1 MSYDYKTSSL
11 DKTLCKLPSIR
22 APGAKHLNT
31 KLISLDQIYV
41 APYTDNPVRKKGK
54 NLEHIDKLAI
64 SLSHGID
71 YNKRLPV
78 VRKCNRIIDGTHYD
92 YELICG
98 NHRMEAMNKCGFQ
111 EWLFDVY
118 DFGLN
123 NISFEDSIRTFQLI
137 ENDHEPQLESSM
149 DDVANVIIRLI
160 DHKSKLVK
168 NDEKSIANYIDTYCT
183 NMHGNTKGK
192 VLRTVVS
199 ACGSHQDV
207 VTYTP
212 VDVY

>member
-78 VRKCNRIIDGTHYD
+78 VRKCNRIIDGKHYD
-92 YELICG
+92 WELVAG
-98 NHRMEAMNKCGFQ
+98 NHRFEALARNGYK
-111 EWLFDVY
+111 EWIFDVY
-118 DFGLN
+118 EFGVN
-123 NISFEDSIRTFQLI
+123 GITFDDSLLTFQLE
-137 ENDHEPQLESSM
+137 ENNHVPQLEASQEDRKSTRLNSS
-149 DDVANVIIRLI
+149 
-160 DHKSKLVK
+160 H
-168 NDEKSIANYIDTYCT
+168 
-183 NMHGNTKGK
+183 
-192 VLRTVVS
+192 
-199 ACGSHQDV
+199 
-207 VTYTP
+207 
-212 VDVY
+212 